1 MDFSKFKIQIWV
13 GGWKF
18 RRVQWPS
25 HGQAWHRCWLC
36 PHLTESES
44 GVRLLL
50 SLGGGLRLDI
60 IHSSMLERQ
69 KKSCPA
75 FCLFKWRSSINKQPL
90 FVPLPL
96 SLSLL
101 YLELLF
107 CGLLWY
113 WQHCML
119 VVTVC
124 LQGSIKTKW
133 VCTNEVP
140 ANQSKWS
147 ESESKES
154 FFLLHS
160 TQAWEPLQEHQ
171 NRCIIVSCIQALHQL
186 HNSKHI

>member
-1 MDFSKFKIQIWV
+1 MKVSPGSMALTWPGLASLLALSSSHREWEWSEIITEPGRGPQI
-13 GGWKF
+13 
-18 RRVQWPS
+18 RY
-25 HGQAWHRCWLC
+25 H
-36 PHLTESES
+36 T
-44 GVRLLL
+44 LLN
-50 SLGGGLRLDI
+50 REI
-60 IHSSMLERQ
+60 E
-69 KKSCPA
+69 KSCLA

-154 FFLLHS
+154 FFLLRS